1 MFESVAGYWSRLEK
15 MTIYIRHVT
24 YAHLTA
30 CYSCEYPKKLRTFM
44 AQKNYVHLYI
54 SLYLHVCIC
63 MYMFYVS
70 LNERVNARNTREC
83 MRILFL

>member
-1 MFESVAGYWSRLEK
+1 
-15 MTIYIRHVT
+15 
-24 YAHLTA
+24 
-30 CYSCEYPKKLRTFM
+30 M